1 MHECASNLKLNKME
15 KWDSY
20 YHHEDFETEIYAGAS
35 HVRYPV
41 IHATGPLSDHS
52 SPETGSNSA
61 TVSTFT
67 SATARGAKSW
77 STSRVDSELELSPPE
92 SPISI
97 AMMIH
102 RYGLSGLTVCVK

>member
-1 MHECASNLKLNKME
+1 M
-15 KWDSY
+15 
-20 YHHEDFETEIYAGAS
+20 
-35 HVRYPV
+35 

-92 SPISI
+92 SLISI
-97 AMMIH
+97 ADDDPQVCFV
-102 RYGLSGLTVCVK
+102 LTVCVK

>member
-1 MHECASNLKLNKME
+1 ME

-41 IHATGPLSDHS
+41 IHAAGTHAPQD
-52 SPETGSNSA
+52 SNSA

-67 SATARGAKSW
+67 SATACGAKSW
-77 STSRVDSELELSPPE
+77 STSRVDPALYALLTTMMLSIWSQKQP
-92 SPISI
+92 
-97 AMMIH
+97 
-102 RYGLSGLTVCVK
+102 